1 VETEAPKLPSEEGD
15 NKKASIMMVTK
26 CPHTDRK
33 HYAKNMCAS
42 CYRKNGR
49 GQLTWNC
56 KHKDRLNYSMGM
68 CQTCY
73 LSDYN
78 KRRNKTK
85 KKLEEQIDKSVKS
98 ISPLSIAKI
107 NEEISKENSN
117 EEDK

>member
-1 VETEAPKLPSEEGD
+1 M
-15 NKKASIMMVTK
+15 NVTK

-85 KKLEEQIDKSVKS
+85 KKFEEQTGRSVKS
-98 ISPLSIAKI
+98 VSSKSLADM
-107 NEEISKENSN
+107 NEEIKKKQEEEN
-117 EEDK
+117 

>member
-1 VETEAPKLPSEEGD
+1 M
-15 NKKASIMMVTK
+15 NITK

-49 GQLTWNC
+49 GQLTWAC
-56 KHKDRLNYSMGM
+56 KHTERLNYSMGM

-73 LSDYN
+73 LADYN

-85 KKLEEQIDKSVKS
+85 KKEEEQAKNCVERSVYAVSPKS
-98 ISPLSIAKI
+98 IAIINAEI
-107 NEEISKENSN
+107 NEDLEPMVSEN
-117 EEDK
+117 